1 MLYIYILYKIKNFYF
16 IIKLKKKQ
24 NETKYEEETDFSYM
38 ELFYKKYNKVL
49 LDKILMT
56 NKKNFLN
63 EENARLKAILKQYL
77 DGISVNA
84 EILEQANPL
93 LVVNGKI

>member
-1 MLYIYILYKIKNFYF
+1 
-16 IIKLKKKQ
+16 
-24 NETKYEEETDFSYM
+24 M
-38 ELFYKKYNKVL
+38 ESFYKKFNKVL

-56 NKKNFLN
+56 NKKNFLT
-63 EENARLKAILKQYL
+63 EENTRLKAILKQYL

-93 LVVNGKI
+93 LVVNGKL